1 MLCQICNKNKATVHY
16 KVNMNGNIS
25 ETNLCSA
32 CAEKHGFGAKQ
43 LFVNIGQ
50 EASEV
55 GQDGLF
61 GGLFA
66 AMSDDNA
73 DKSRKRN
80 VCPECGMRFSDF
92 LQDGRIGCAECYKT
106 FSSDLYPAI
115 KRIHGRGGHCGKV
128 PKGKS
133 DEIEKKRKIEELR
146 AKLNKSVEEQ
156 EYELAAKY
164 RDEIRALEN
173 SDSARDDGEGKK

>member
-1 MLCQICNKNKATVHY
+1 
-16 KVNMNGNIS
+16 MNGNIS
-25 ETNLCSA
+25 ETSLCSM

-50 EASEV
+50 EASED

-66 AMSDDNA
+66 AMSDEKASGSRGQNA
-73 DKSRKRN
+73 CS
-80 VCPECGMRFSDF
+80 ECGMRFSDF
-92 LQDGRIGCAECYKT
+92 LQDGRIGCGECYKT
-106 FSSDLYPAI
+106 FSSELYPTI

-133 DEIEKKRKIEELR
+133 GEIEKKRKLEELR
-146 AKLNKSVEEQ
+146 TNLRKAVEEQ

-164 RDEIRALEN
+164 RDEIRDLEN
-173 SDSARDDGEGKK
+173 ADVGQNDGEGK